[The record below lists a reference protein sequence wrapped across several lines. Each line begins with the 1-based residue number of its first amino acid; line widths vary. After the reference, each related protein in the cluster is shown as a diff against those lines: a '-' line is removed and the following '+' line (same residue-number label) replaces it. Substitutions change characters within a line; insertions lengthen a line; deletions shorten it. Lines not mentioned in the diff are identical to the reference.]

1 MVDRALKES
10 KMEQATD
17 PKDPTLTLTNPNP
30 LTPTPSPKPNPN
42 QALER
47 LDNTCVGLP

>member
-1 MVDRALKES
+1 
-10 KMEQATD
+10 MEQATD

-42 QALER
+42 QALEH